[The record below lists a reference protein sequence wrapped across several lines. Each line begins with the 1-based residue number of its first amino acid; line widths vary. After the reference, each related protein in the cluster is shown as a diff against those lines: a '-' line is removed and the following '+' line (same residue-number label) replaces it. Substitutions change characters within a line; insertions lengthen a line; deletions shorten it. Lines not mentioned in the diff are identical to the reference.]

1 VENDLRPM
9 EVMSILARQM
19 KIRQVRCDCATIVT
33 AGLIVNPMEERDRP
47 ESEFRNLKLML
58 YFMPVFGII
67 PALWSLNR
75 EDSTKSE
82 RNASRIAVKLALTW
96 FASYMLFDVSAQNIE
111 ALHVPLLLTSS
122 LITSGYFV
130 MNLWL
135 VILLWQR
142 KSVDVPFLGRVD
154 RLE

>member
-1 VENDLRPM
+1 M
-9 EVMSILARQM
+9 E
-19 KIRQVRCDCATIVT
+19 D
-33 AGLIVNPMEERDRP
+33 RDRQD
-47 ESEFRNLKLML
+47 SEFRSLKLML

-67 PALWSLNR
+67 PALWSLNH
-75 EDSTKSE
+75 ESSTRAE
-82 RNASRIAVKLALTW
+82 RNASRMAIKLALTW
-96 FASYMLFDVSAQNIE
+96 FASYMLFDVGAQNID
-111 ALHVPLLLTSS
+111 ALHLPLLLTSS

-142 KSVDVPFLGRVD
+142 KSVDVPFLGQVD

>member
-1 VENDLRPM
+1 
-9 EVMSILARQM
+9 MSILARQM

-33 AGLIVNPMEERDRP
+33 AGLIVNPMEDRDRP

-75 EDSTKSE
+75 EGSTKAE

>member
-1 VENDLRPM
+1 
-9 EVMSILARQM
+9 
-19 KIRQVRCDCATIVT
+19 
-33 AGLIVNPMEERDRP
+33 MEEHDRQDP
-47 ESEFRNLKLML
+47 EFRSLKLML

-67 PALWSLNR
+67 PALWSLNH
-75 EDSTKSE
+75 EDSTRAE
-82 RNASRIAVKLALTW
+82 RNASRMAIKLALTW
-96 FASYMLFDVSAQNIE
+96 FASYMLFDVGAQNID
-111 ALHVPLLLTSS
+111 ALHLPLLLTSS

-142 KSVDVPFLGRVD
+142 KSIDVPLLGRLD

>member
-1 VENDLRPM
+1 M

-19 KIRQVRCDCATIVT
+19 KIRQVRCDCATIVN

-111 ALHVPLLLTSS
+111 ALHVPLLLT
-122 LITSGYFV
+122 TSGYFV

>member
-1 VENDLRPM
+1 
-9 EVMSILARQM
+9 MSILARQM

>member
-1 VENDLRPM
+1 MENLD
-9 EVMSILARQM
+9 RQEPDT
-19 KIRQVRCDCATIVT
+19 R
-33 AGLIVNPMEERDRP
+33 
-47 ESEFRNLKLML
+47 SLKLML

-67 PALWSLNR
+67 PSLWSLNHT
-75 EDSTKSE
+75 DSTRAE
-82 RNASRIAVKLALTW
+82 RNASRMAIKLALTW
-96 FASYMLFDVSAQNIE
+96 FASYMLFDVGAQNID
-111 ALHVPLLLTSS
+111 ALHLPLLLTSS

-142 KSVDVPFLGRVD
+142 KSIDVPLLGQVD